1 MTAAEWAVAAGGAFL
16 IAFEL
21 WFFLG
26 GRRALTTGSPRQ
38 SWKLYL

>member
-1 MTAAEWAVAAGGAFL
+1 VTAAEWAVAAGGVFL

-26 GRRALTTGSPRQ
+26 GRAR
-38 SWKLYL
+38 

>member
-1 MTAAEWAVAAGGAFL
+1 MTPVEWAVALGGLAL

-26 GRRALTTGSPRQ
+26 GVPGRNRRPRR
-38 SWKLYL
+38 